1 MLLSY
6 GKYIEL
12 LSALDEHCK
21 GMVDKFK
28 LQDEIFNHYMSV
40 YNNSFV
46 AENINRDKQLFIT
59 STEKTK
65 HFKATRK
72 LFRNFMNTEKR
83 IKHDKRVKV

>member
-1 MLLSY
+1 MLLTY

-28 LQDEIFNHYMSV
+28 LQNEIFNHYMSV
-40 YNNSFV
+40 YNSSFV

-65 HFKATRK
+65 RFKSTRK